1 LDRWFVSLEWEEL
14 HPSATLTAL
23 SSSLSDHC
31 LIFMSTAVEPQV
43 GKRFRFER
51 FWLSLPGFD
60 DEIKALWDG
69 RRLDGLQVPSNPLAR
84 LDFKLRLVSRGL
96 QRWSQRRVGSVRD
109 SILVANEV
117 ILRLDLA
124 QESRAL
130 SDQEI
135 WLRRSLKLK
144 LLGLASL
151 ERTIA
156 RQRARVAGIRD
167 GDASTQFYRI
177 LAASRS
183 RRCLIGSLSSGDR
196 TATDLRGK
204 VDLATSFY
212 LDLLGTAQ
220 PREADVSLWA
230 LGLEP
235 VDLADLEAPFSEQEV
250 WDAVRELASGGTTVL
265 LTTQHLEEAEHRADK
280 VGKPE

>member
-1 LDRWFVSLEWEEL
+1 
-14 HPSATLTAL
+14 
-23 SSSLSDHC
+23 
-31 LIFMSTAVEPQV
+31 
-43 GKRFRFER
+43 
-51 FWLSLPGFD
+51 
-60 DEIKALWDG
+60 
-69 RRLDGLQVPSNPLAR
+69 
-84 LDFKLRLVSRGL
+84 
-96 QRWSQRRVGSVRD
+96 VGSVRD

-130 SDQEI
+130 SDQEV
-135 WLRRSLKLK
+135 WLRRSLKLN

-151 ERTIA
+151 ERTIT
-156 RQRARVAGIRD
+156 RQRARVVGIRD

-196 TATDLRGK
+196 TATDLHGK

-220 PREADVSLWA
+220 QRDADVSLRA

-235 VDLADLEAPFSEQEV
+235 VDLSDLEAQFSKQEV
-250 WDAVRELASGGTTVL
+250 WDAIRAMPANTSPGPDGFTWEFY
-265 LTTQHLEEAEHRADK
+265 HRC
-280 VGKPE
+280 